1 MVAIFPTSLYL
12 LHKYFAWTED
22 FIRFVVCRKCYSV
35 YSFDSC
41 VNKSGTL
48 LVSKHCQH
56 RAHLNSRLS
65 CSTLLLKTVNLLNGK
80 KILYPFKVY
89 CYAGLQNMLQKLLLR
104 PGFVELCEQWRSSVN
119 STDNKSGKIFN
130 ILKENLLTSPRVCA
144 VMINIDWFQPY
155 KHTQASVGAIIIFDN
170 NEFTLYLPL

>member
-1 MVAIFPTSLYL
+1 M
-12 LHKYFAWTED
+12 
-22 FIRFVVCRKCYSV
+22 VCRKCYSV

-65 CSTLLLKTVNLLNGK
+65 CSTLHLKTVNPLNGK
-80 KILYPFKVY
+80 NKLYPFKVY

-104 PGFVELCEQWRSSVN
+104 PGFVELCEQWCSRVN
-119 STDNKSGKIFN
+119 STDNKISDIYDAQIWKDFQYIKGNSF
-130 ILKENLLTSPRVCA
+130 LASPRVYA

-155 KHTQASVGAIIIFDN
+155 KHTQASVGAI
-170 NEFTLYLPL
+170 YLTIMNLPYTHRYNRVAWNHTWPI